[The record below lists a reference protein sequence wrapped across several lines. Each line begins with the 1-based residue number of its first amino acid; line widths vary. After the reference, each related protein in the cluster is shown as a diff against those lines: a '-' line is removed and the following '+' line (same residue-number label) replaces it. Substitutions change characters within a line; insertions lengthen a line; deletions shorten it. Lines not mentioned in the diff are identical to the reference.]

1 MDTKMLCGI
10 RPLLSKQSQL
20 WKMLKHILREIGR
33 AILPRTQKI
42 TMERGETKVK

>member
-1 MDTKMLCGI
+1 MLCDI
-10 RPLLSKQSQL
+10 RPLLRKQSQL
-20 WKMLKHILREIGR
+20 WKMLKHILREMGR